1 MFCLFQVGFLICD
14 PTVAKPDLL
23 KDKFWDSVIPSQLP
37 YTKVVSYLADFPAV
51 FFHISFGICHVM
63 EPTSYTKMLH
73 LH

>member
-37 YTKVVSYLADFPAV
+37 YTKVVLCLSLL
-51 FFHISFGICHVM
+51 SGC
-63 EPTSYTKMLH
+63 
-73 LH
+73 